1 MDHVTGTMFL
11 YNLVVQCNKKNA
23 VCNARVALR
32 DMGALRVQNTTQW
45 NGLRLTCVQTI
56 HCMRVKPVHF
66 PLLRVFVRFTSFIVP
81 L

>member
-32 DMGALRVQNTTQW
+32 DMGALRIQNTTHS
-45 NGLRLTCVQTI
+45 GMDCV
-56 HCMRVKPVHF
+56 
-66 PLLRVFVRFTSFIVP
+66 
-81 L
+81 